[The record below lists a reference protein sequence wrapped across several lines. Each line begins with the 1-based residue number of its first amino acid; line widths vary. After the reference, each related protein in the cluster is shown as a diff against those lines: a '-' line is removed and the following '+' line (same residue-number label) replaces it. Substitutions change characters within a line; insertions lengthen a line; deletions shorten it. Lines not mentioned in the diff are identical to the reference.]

1 MTIDKPVLI
10 FTFAA
15 VQGYSG
21 GKDHM
26 KLSAVIIRK
35 TWSAE
40 TGNSMSINSIN
51 IEQLYKKYGPMV
63 LRRCRFLLK
72 NEEKA
77 LDAMQDVFVNLI
89 SNSEKIKDLYP
100 SSLLYRIATNVC
112 LNIIRN
118 EKRHP
123 ETDDDRIFNY
133 IADYFDPADKIA
145 MGDIIDSIFHD
156 EKTSTKEIAIML
168 YIDKMTLEQTAF
180 QSGLSVSGVRKRM
193 RVLKEKASFLKE
205 VIYEN

>member
-1 MTIDKPVLI
+1 M
-10 FTFAA
+10 
-15 VQGYSG
+15 
-21 GKDHM
+21 
-26 KLSAVIIRK
+26 
-35 TWSAE
+35 
-40 TGNSMSINSIN
+40 SIN
-51 IEQLYKKYGPMV
+51 IEELYKKYGPMV

-89 SNSEKIKDLYP
+89 SCSEKIENLYP
-100 SSLLYRIATNVC
+100 SSFLYRIATNVC

-123 ETDDDRIFNY
+123 ETIDDHIFNY
-133 IADYFDPADKIA
+133 IADYKEPSDNLAAD
-145 MGDIIDSIFHD
+145 DILNSIFRD
-156 EKTSTKEIAIML
+156 EKASTREIAIML
-168 YIDKMTLEQTAF
+168 YVDKMTLEQTAL

-205 VIYEN
+205 EIYEN